1 MFATKFVTT
10 PNLSRMFVLG
20 DVSILKLQLSNK
32 LTSRIFQFYH
42 LSICITYTFRLSD
55 FTPSTDF
62 LKVTF
67 GFSMSC
73 LPTKQGNP
81 STNKETTNQQGTNPP
96 SFRNLCCTFQDSG
109 NGSGFNSTVAR
120 PVNSSPGLLNK
131 QLMLCPHLGGAVAGT
146 FLVKLPTKRWYW
158 IFSTKIWEW
167 RENKQ

>member
-20 DVSILKLQLSNK
+20 GVSILKLQLSNK

-62 LKVTF
+62 LQSDVWF
-67 GFSMSC
+67 FYEFS
-73 LPTKQGNP
+73 PNQTGEP
-81 STNKETTNQQGTNPP
+81 FNQQGTNQPTKERTLP
-96 SFRNLCCTFQDSG
+96 SFRNLCGTFHASG

-131 QLMLCPHLGGAVAGT
+131 QLMLCPHLGGAVAGN
-146 FLVKLPTKRWYW
+146 FLVKLPTKRWY
-158 IFSTKIWEW
+158 
-167 RENKQ
+167 